1 MSIREFR
8 FILPS
13 QNHEATVAFYRDG
26 LGLPV
31 PESSEQGPGTLFR
44 AGPAMIEVT
53 TPFSPDDPAS
63 ELASSGSPQGVT
75 IAIEVER
82 VDEWYEQ
89 IKAKRLPI
97 KKALSDFPW
106 GHRAFSITDPN
117 GVVVVIFSPIKSKK

>member
-8 FILPS
+8 FILPHK
-13 QNHEATVAFYRDG
+13 NHEAAVAFYRDV
-26 LGLPV
+26 LGLAT
-31 PESSEQGPGTLFR
+31 PESSERGPGTLFR

-63 ELASSGSPQGVT
+63 ELASGSPQGVT

-97 KKALSDFPW
+97 KKALTNFPW

-117 GVVVVIFSPIKSKK
+117 GVVVVIFSPIK